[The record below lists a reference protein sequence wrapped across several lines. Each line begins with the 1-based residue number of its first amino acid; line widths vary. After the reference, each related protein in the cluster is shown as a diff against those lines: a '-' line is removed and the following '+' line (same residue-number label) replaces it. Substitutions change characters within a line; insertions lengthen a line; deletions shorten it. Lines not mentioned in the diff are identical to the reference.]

1 MVVIDSQIS
10 APTPASTSGVEID
23 DNNNDDDPEEV
34 DISNHRY
41 TSGATNPSSRSIP
54 RPSSLSSASS
64 SSTSDHHHSNG
75 DIIAA
80 QEAELRRLLRGER
93 PSTSDGGGG
102 PNNNNNNNNMEN
114 LFFGPREGG
123 LSVGQGQEDD
133 VNPMRML
140 EQLMR
145 GGGGGGGNLP
155 PGLPPGMAAMLGKLI
170 PPPPTS
176 SASSASAVGSGFA
189 QSEEGSLAEEKQ
201 NDDGYLWKIVHAVF
215 ALGLGIY
222 ITAMTTFSGAKSAS
236 SSSPSSSS
244 SPGATTTAAAATDL
258 DVDGELRRFFWAFAT
273 VELVLQSTRFFL
285 EKGRPS
291 QSGWIGVLM
300 GILPEP
306 YKGYLALGTRYG
318 GIYTTVVQDAMA
330 VLFVLG
336 CVAWW
341 KGTV

>member
-1 MVVIDSQIS
+1 
-10 APTPASTSGVEID
+10 
-23 DNNNDDDPEEV
+23 
-34 DISNHRY
+34 
-41 TSGATNPSSRSIP
+41 
-54 RPSSLSSASS
+54 
-64 SSTSDHHHSNG
+64 
-75 DIIAA
+75 
-80 QEAELRRLLRGER
+80 
-93 PSTSDGGGG
+93 
-102 PNNNNNNNNMEN
+102 MEN

-133 VNPMRML
+133 LNPMRML
-140 EQLMR
+140 EQLM
-145 GGGGGGGNLP
+145 GGGGGGGGGGGKLP
-155 PGLPPGMAAMLGKLI
+155 PGLPPGMAAMLGGMI
-170 PPPPTS
+170 PPPPPS
-176 SASSASAVGSGFA
+176 SASSAAAAVGSGFA
-189 QSEEGSLAEEKQ
+189 QSGGGSLAEEKK

-236 SSSPSSSS
+236 SSSSS
-244 SPGATTTAAAATDL
+244 SPGATITTTSATAADV

-285 EKGRPS
+285 EKGRVS
-291 QSGWIGVLM
+291 QSGWIGGLM
-300 GILPEP
+300 RVLPEP

-341 KGTV
+341 KGAV